1 MPRCTYPWISQ
12 DSLSPLR
19 SDPTRSPIAVMPGMQ
34 RGWCVDGHPPQK
46 LADYYA
52 ARVRGGVQLV
62 ISESIAVDHPSGTR
76 SRKFGRLATD
86 TADDWARCVEAV
98 HAAGGHFL

>member
-1 MPRCTYPWISQ
+1 
-12 DSLSPLR
+12 
-19 SDPTRSPIAVMPGMQ
+19 MPGMQ

-98 HAAGGHFL
+98 HAAGGHFLGDL